1 MMVQQLHTELFL
13 RETQTDGH
21 APIAFVCNDLNIY
34 YCKYLNSLKKEEITC
49 LAYEVVASKLL
60 VKLGIPTPNIAA
72 VTVADNTLNKKE
84 IKQNKR
90 LRVGNVCFGSKE
102 VVSATEVQS
111 LAQIKSKAEYNKLS
125 NPADIIKIAIFDLWI
140 NNSDRGRNFGEG
152 FNYNL
157 LLEPQENK
165 YKLLA
170 FDNAF
175 IFGGINQIGIFNPSS
190 SVDISNKI
198 HLSPYYKSIVKH
210 ISHEQFIEVVNN
222 FIPLLRKNYGTLI
235 SNIIKEVSVY
245 WEITPNLDKRI
256 LDFISSKTRIDEI
269 EKIIIQSGK

>member
-1 MMVQQLHTELFL
+1 MIVQQLHTELFL

-49 LAYEVVASKLL
+49 LAYEVVAHKLL
-60 VKLGIPTPNIAA
+60 KALNILTPEIAA
-72 VTVADNTLNKKE
+72 VTIAENTLNKKE
-84 IKQNKR
+84 IKHNKR
-90 LRVGNVCFGSKE
+90 LRAGDVCFGSKE
-102 VVSATEVQS
+102 VQNATEVQS
-111 LAQIKSKAEYNKLS
+111 LAQVKTKSEFNKIL
-125 NPADIIKIAIFDLWI
+125 NPTDIIKIAIFDLWV

-175 IFGGINQIGIFNPSS
+175 IFGGLNQIGIFKPSPCID
-190 SVDISNKI
+190 VSNKI

-210 ISHEQFIEVVNN
+210 ISNEQFTQVVNN
-222 FIPLLRKNYGTLI
+222 FIPLLRKNYDTPI

-245 WEITPNLDKRI
+245 WELTPNLDKRM
-256 LDFISSKTRIDEI
+256 LAFISSKNRIDEI
-269 EKIIIQSGK
+269 EKIIIQSAK

>member
-1 MMVQQLHTELFL
+1 MHIEKKYTELFL

-21 APIAFVCNDLNIY
+21 APIAFVCDDLNIY
-34 YCKYLNSLKKEEITC
+34 YCKYLNSLKKEELTC
-49 LAYEVVASKLL
+49 LAYEVVANKLL
-60 VKLGIPTPNIAA
+60 IELGIPTPEIAV
-72 VTVADNTLNKKE
+72 VTVTENTLNKKE

-102 VVSATEVQS
+102 VENATEVQS
-111 LAQIKSKAEYNKLS
+111 LAQIKSKIEFKKLS
-125 NPADIIKIAIFDLWI
+125 NPTDIIKIAIFDLWI

-157 LLEPQENK
+157 LLEPQGNK
-165 YKLLA
+165 YQLLA

-175 IFGGINQIGIFNPSS
+175 IFGGLNQIGIFTPSNYI
-190 SVDISNKI
+190 DISNKI

-210 ISHEQFIEVVNN
+210 ITLKEFKEVVNN
-222 FIPLLRKNYGTLI
+222 FITLLRENYDTI
-235 SNIIKEVSVY
+235 VSNIIKEVGVY
-245 WEITPNLDKRI
+245 WELTPNLDKRI